1 MTDILLSFGTVADF
15 MNSVG
20 QAVIMV
26 GGRGTRLQP
35 LTDTRPKPALPVLD
49 VPCLKYLIR
58 SFADAGIK
66 RIILACGYKSD
77 YLEEAVGDGS
87 DMGVSIEYSVE
98 DHPLGTAGAMKRLE
112 SQLDDVF
119 CAANGDTFADLN
131 LKGLIDDHLRTG
143 AAVTMA
149 LTVTDRPTECG
160 IVRLEEDGEI
170 TEFKEKPKPE
180 EVFSNLINAG
190 VYVVR
195 RSVLADVP
203 EDTFFDFNKDLFPI
217 IVSKGGRLQGRP
229 LEGRWMDVGRPKDLI
244 AVNILMAGETGRGP
258 GEISCGTSGNV
269 FAGEGAAVRGGSME
283 SSVVL
288 RGSSVEDTH
297 LIGSL
302 IMEDCKV
309 AGAVIRDSILG
320 EGCVVGAATVTG
332 SVIAPGTT
340 VPDGATVE
348 NRKG

>member
-1 MTDILLSFGTVADF
+1 MTQ
-15 MNSVG
+15 VG

-49 VPCLKYLIR
+49 IPCLKYLIR
-58 SFADAGIK
+58 SFADAGIR
-66 RIILACGYKSD
+66 RIILACGYKSE
-77 YLEEAVGDGS
+77 YLENAVGDGS
-87 DMGVSIEYSVE
+87 DMGVEITYSVE

-112 SQLDDVF
+112 KDLDEVY

-131 LKGLIDDHLRTG
+131 LKGLIGDHLRTG
-143 AAVTMA
+143 ASVTMA
-149 LTVTDRPTECG
+149 LTTTERPTECG

-190 VYVVR
+190 VYVVN

-217 IVSKGGRLQGRP
+217 ITSKGGRLQGRP
-229 LEGRWMDVGRPKDLI
+229 LEGFWMDVGRPKDLLS
-244 AVNILMAGETGRGP
+244 VNIMMAEQADGFP
-258 GEISCGTSGNV
+258 GKVSCGTAGPV
-269 FAGEGAAVRGGSME
+269 FVGKGSSVSGGSME

-288 RGSSVEDTH
+288 RGSEVVDTH
-297 LIGSL
+297 LIDSL
-302 IMEDCKV
+302 IMEDCKIS
-309 AGAVIRDSILG
+309 GAVIRDSIIG
-320 EGCVVGAATVTG
+320 EGCTVGAATVIG

-340 VPDGATVE
+340 VPDGTTVE